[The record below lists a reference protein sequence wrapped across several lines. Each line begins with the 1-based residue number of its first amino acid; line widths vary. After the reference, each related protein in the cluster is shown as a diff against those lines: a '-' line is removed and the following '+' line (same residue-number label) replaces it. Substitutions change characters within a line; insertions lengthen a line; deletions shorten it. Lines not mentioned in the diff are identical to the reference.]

1 MISQGYLFKYFLRF
15 FNWLHNAVV
24 SIHTIFIP
32 LHNIFR
38 FVRCVGSF
46 RSFLFSIIYVKM
58 LNNKTS
64 ITSNNF
70 SCKSCNFICSKK
82 GDYNRHL
89 STSKHAKLTKCYTA
103 LSEKT
108 SHLFTC
114 PCGCY
119 FKHQSSYSRHKA
131 SCRTSEFEHKCS
143 HDDTDFENRETK
155 DDIIDKLYQE
165 NREMK
170 DANREIKSMFMLMM
184 EKYEE
189 ERIRNETDKKEIM
202 NKIIDIIP
210 KVGNTTN
217 NHTVNNTLN
226 FYLTNTCKDAESI
239 HDFTDRYVKRCV
251 EFFTDKYRDVA
262 TNQISLASNV
272 YELFFRCLEEN
283 PQYMNF
289 IQTTDI
295 KNGVFYVKEKRKDE
309 NRQLYGEAEFI
320 KYVDGFEKAGASIG
334 HAMNKALLPLKNT
347 FTVKLEQEIGR
358 PPNEDDYEDED
369 EYEEVLN
376 KYKERKQEIGRSLFT
391 HVYDATSLF
400 DSRTRKME
408 VLEKT
413 KRLKDA

>member
-1 MISQGYLFKYFLRF
+1 
-15 FNWLHNAVV
+15 
-24 SIHTIFIP
+24 
-32 LHNIFR
+32 
-38 FVRCVGSF
+38 
-46 RSFLFSIIYVKM
+46 M
-58 LNNKTS
+58 LT
-64 ITSNNF
+64 
-70 SCKSCNFICSKK
+70 
-82 GDYNRHL
+82 
-89 STSKHAKLTKCYTA
+89 
-103 LSEKT
+103 EKT
-108 SHLFTC
+108 PHLFTC
-114 PCGCY
+114 ACGCY
-119 FKHQSSYSRHKA
+119 FKHQSSYSRHKTT
-131 SCRTSEFEHKCS
+131 CRTSEFGANRSASGAEVERQEHKCS
-143 HDDTDFENRETK
+143 HDGADFETRETK

-239 HDFTDRYVKRCV
+239 HDFTDRYVKRCID
-251 EFFTDKYRDVA
+251 FFTDKYRDVA

>member
-1 MISQGYLFKYFLRF
+1 
-15 FNWLHNAVV
+15 
-24 SIHTIFIP
+24 
-32 LHNIFR
+32 
-38 FVRCVGSF
+38 
-46 RSFLFSIIYVKM
+46 M

-64 ITSNNF
+64 ITSINF

-89 STSKHAKLTKCYTA
+89 STSKHAKLTKCYTV
-103 LSEKT
+103 LTEKT
-108 SHLFTC
+108 PHLFTC
-114 PCGCY
+114 ACGCY
-119 FKHQSSYSRHKA
+119 FKHQSSYSRHKTT
-131 SCRTSEFEHKCS
+131 CRTSEFGANRSASGAEVERQEHKCS
-143 HDDTDFENRETK
+143 HDGADFETRETK

-239 HDFTDRYVKRCV
+239 HDFTDRYVKRCID
-251 EFFTDKYRDVA
+251 FFTDKYRDVA